1 MAELL
6 TGIPTN
12 LTEYPNSFKRQGA
25 FPLEAYSI
33 FYNLETAKNYAK
45 NNPIAYVGQ
54 IISVISNTDTAIYQ
68 IINTQGE
75 LQKVGQSSQ
84 GGGGQSL
91 QWGSFK

>member
-1 MAELL
+1 MAQEFKTFSLL
-6 TGIPTN
+6 TLDKTFDRANG
-12 LTEYPNSFKRQGA
+12 Q
-25 FPLEAYSI
+25 PLDNTSVWYSKTDA
-33 FYNLETAKNYAK
+33 ENYAK
-45 NNPIAYVGQ
+45 SNKAYVGQ

-91 QWGSFK
+91 QWGSFN

>member
-1 MAELL
+1 MAQEFKTFSLL
-6 TGIPTN
+6 TLDKTFDRANG
-12 LTEYPNSFKRQGA
+12 Q
-25 FPLEAYSI
+25 PLDNTSVWYIKTDAE
-33 FYNLETAKNYAK
+33 NYAK
-45 NNPIAYVGQ
+45 SNKAYVGQ

-91 QWGSFK
+91 QWGSFN

>member
-1 MAELL
+1 MAKLL

-33 FYNLETAKNYAK
+33 FYNLETAKDYAK

-54 IISVISNTDTAIYQ
+54 IISVISDTEIIVYQ
-68 IINTQGE
+68 ITNTQGE
-75 LQKVGQSSQ
+75 LQEVGKK
-84 GGGGQSL
+84 L
-91 QWGSFK
+91 EWGSFN